1 MVAVGD
7 IARRNRKAG
16 PWLAAALLLGEFLW
30 LAGHFTT
37 ATLPV
42 DSDEPWV
49 HWMLKAK
56 ALPQIGLAVITV
68 LLLFRSFDKRERPPA
83 LPIAQRSFARL
94 GALLA
99 AQVGVFLLF
108 VHLTA
113 GIFEENLVGVS
124 HPLLALACWALVA
137 LATVFLG
144 VLFFLPQRAVMEL
157 LSRRGGVLTL
167 GCTIGI
173 VAWIAGQVVANEL
186 SLPLRIPTLWA
197 THGLLT
203 HFAQGFSADTAE
215 FVIYTPDPNFS
226 VRIAPECS
234 GFEGMG
240 LMAVFASTYV
250 WVFRRRL
257 RFPRLLILPVAG
269 IVGMWCFNVGR
280 LVALVWIGLHVSKD
294 AAEHGFHSLA
304 GTLGFCIAAFLV
316 VLASHLA
323 FFTAAGEREHA
334 AGERDG
340 TAAFLTPF
348 LLSMAIGMIALAL
361 GESAGPLLLLKTIA
375 PACLLWLCWG
385 KYSIRLDWGGGVGL
399 LLGAFGALVWVA
411 IPWLEHASRD
421 ATAPEG
427 PWMALRIASSVCVTP
442 LVEEL
447 AFRGFL
453 MRRLAAQEFEEV
465 APGQVP
471 LHALAISSIL
481 FGILHE
487 HWLAATLAGL
497 LYGYAYMRRGKLV
510 DCILAH
516 ACTNLLL
523 VLLALYTGDWS
534 KL

>member
-1 MVAVGD
+1 M
-7 IARRNRKAG
+7 
-16 PWLAAALLLGEFLW
+16 
-30 LAGHFTT
+30 
-37 ATLPV
+37 
-42 DSDEPWV
+42 
-49 HWMLKAK
+49 
-56 ALPQIGLAVITV
+56 
-68 LLLFRSFDKRERPPA
+68 
-83 LPIAQRSFARL
+83 
-94 GALLA
+94 
-99 AQVGVFLLF
+99 
-108 VHLTA
+108 
-113 GIFEENLVGVS
+113 
-124 HPLLALACWALVA
+124 
-137 LATVFLG
+137 
-144 VLFFLPQRAVMEL
+144 
-157 LSRRGGVLTL
+157 
-167 GCTIGI
+167 
-173 VAWIAGQVVANEL
+173 
-186 SLPLRIPTLWA
+186 
-197 THGLLT
+197 
-203 HFAQGFSADTAE
+203 
-215 FVIYTPDPNFS
+215 
-226 VRIAPECS
+226 
-234 GFEGMG
+234 
-240 LMAVFASTYV
+240 
-250 WVFRRRL
+250 
-257 RFPRLLILPVAG
+257 
-269 IVGMWCFNVGR
+269 
-280 LVALVWIGLHVSKD
+280 
-294 AAEHGFHSLA
+294 
-304 GTLGFCIAAFLV
+304 
-316 VLASHLA
+316 LASHLA

-465 APGQVP
+465 VPGQVP